1 MTTAPLWT
9 SSAAAAATGGAAT
22 ADFAATGVSIDTR
35 TLESGDLFVAL
46 AGPNF
51 DGHRFVASAFASGA
65 AAALVSR
72 DDLEAEGPLVVVA
85 DTMDGLRALA
95 AASRKRTNAKIAAI
109 TGSVGKTGTKEALA
123 HVLSQQG
130 SVSASKSSLNNHWGV
145 PLSLARMPADANF
158 GVFEIGMNHAG
169 EITPLVGMVRPHV
182 AVVTAIAPAHMAFF
196 DSVEDIARAKGEIFS
211 GLEDG
216 GTAIVNRD
224 TEFFELLADMAR
236 AAGAGKIVSFG
247 RNPNADVRLMEAM
260 STATGTEI
268 DAIWHGDKLSF
279 RVEQPGV
286 HWAYNGLAV
295 LAAAAALGAN
305 LTEAA
310 DALATLPAIK
320 GRGALHTLP
329 WGDGEIRLIDDAYN
343 ANPESMRAALD
354 TLGRYTPNGGR
365 RVAIIG
371 DMLELG
377 DASEAAHAGLAEHL
391 DRNGID
397 LVFLAGAEIRVLA
410 DRLSGKRI
418 GGMAEDWKALLPMVT
433 AGLRAGDVVTVKA
446 SHGIGLE
453 DLVAALLE
461 SASVDGSPTSSSG
474 IVRNAL

>member
-1 MTTAPLWT
+1 MTAAPLWT
-9 SSAAAAATGGAAT
+9 ADAAAAATGGRAT
-22 ADFAATGVSIDTR
+22 ADFAATGISIDTR
-35 TLESGDLFVAL
+35 TLEAGDLFVAL

-72 DDLEAEGPLVVVA
+72 DDLEAEGPVVVVA

-95 AASRKRTNAKIAAI
+95 VVSRARTDAKIAAI

-130 SVSASKSSLNNHWGV
+130 SVSASRSSLNNHWGV
-145 PLSLARMPADANF
+145 PLSLARMPADTDF

-211 GLEDG
+211 GFTDG
-216 GTAIVNRD
+216 GTAIINRD
-224 TEFFELLADMAR
+224 TEYFDLLADMAH
-236 AAGAGKIVSFG
+236 AAGAGAVVSFG
-247 RNPNADVRLMEAM
+247 RNPKADVRLMEAM

-268 DAIWHGDKLSF
+268 DATWYGDKLSF

-295 LAAAAALGAN
+295 LAAAVAMGAD

-310 DALATLPAIK
+310 AALATLPAIK

-354 TLGRYTPNGGR
+354 TLGGYAPNGGR

-377 DASEAAHAGLAEHL
+377 DGSEEAHAGLAAHL
-391 DRNGID
+391 DRNEVD
-397 LVFLAGAEIRVLA
+397 LVFLAGTEIRALA

-418 GGMAEDWKALLPMVT
+418 GGMAEDWKALFPMVT

-453 DLVAALLE
+453 DLVAALLDN
-461 SASVDGSPTSSSG
+461 ASGGSSPTSSSG
-474 IVRNAL
+474 IVRNAV